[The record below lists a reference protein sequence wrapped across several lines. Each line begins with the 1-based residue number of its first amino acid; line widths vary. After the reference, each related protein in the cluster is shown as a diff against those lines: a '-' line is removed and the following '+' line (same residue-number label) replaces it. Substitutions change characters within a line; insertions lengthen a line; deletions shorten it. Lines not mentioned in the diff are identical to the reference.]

1 MRELDKNTSYDLRDL
16 NESQLKEFKQE
27 CIKQGATNV
36 FYKDSVDGFNEYI
49 KMNNVKFSY
58 TLFNG
63 KWSLSKGLDQSV
75 NALTLFE
82 PQLKIGD
89 TFEKDGFICRVES
102 EVEEKKWYYNTRTDK
117 YVRTKHYRRHLN
129 EVTNKEFIA
138 QLEKY
143 SK

>member
-36 FYKDSVDGFNEYI
+36 FYKDSVDDFKEYI
-49 KMNNVKFSY
+49 KMNNVQFSD

-63 KWSLSKGLDQSV
+63 KWCLSKGLDQSV

-102 EVEEKKWYYNTRTDK
+102 EVDKWVYDK
-117 YVRTKHYRRHLN
+117 YQESYYKTKEWYSN
-129 EVTNKEFIA
+129 YIVITNKEFIA

>member
-36 FYKDSVDGFNEYI
+36 FYKDSVDDFNEYI
-49 KMNNVKFSY
+49 KMNNFQLSE

-63 KWSLSKGLDQSV
+63 KWRLSKGLDQSV

-89 TFEKDGFICRVES
+89 TFEKDGFVCRVES
-102 EVEEKKWYYNTRTDK
+102 DVEKWVYDNTRTDK